1 MPLSVLFLPQ
11 PGLHHDGLEDKR
23 DRLRTPRGVCL
34 LKEGHRVQRS
44 WAETSLP
51 CTPICDRV
59 FVILFQVQPPASDAG
74 CSVHSY
80 KSPLCWIPHHSKPL
94 GLPLSCSHTREPTL
108 FRGFILSLCSTSRVA
123 SAFLS
128 SDPIHLTLRTRCV
141 ALWLPSHFP
150 AQFRLWFNIG
160 RRALQSLVPDGF
172 SLLGAAPLCI
182 TLSSTTSPSVIPL
195 CLYISWF
202 CCWVCPSPFY
212 WPCLKKRN
220 PNYCPANLKGLL

>member
-1 MPLSVLFLPQ
+1 MMAWKTKGTGW
-11 PGLHHDGLEDKR
+11 GLHGECVYSRRAIEYR
-23 DRLRTPRGVCL
+23 DPGQKPHCP
-34 LKEGHRVQRS
+34 G
-44 WAETSLP
+44 
-51 CTPICDRV
+51 RV

-80 KSPLCWIPHHSKPL
+80 KSPLCWIPRHSKPL
-94 GLPLSCSHTREPTL
+94 GLPLSCSHTRKPTL

>member
-1 MPLSVLFLPQ
+1 MMAWKTKGTGWGLHGECVYSRRAIEYRDPGQKPHCPALQFVTESLSYCFRFSLLPQ
-11 PGLHHDGLEDKR
+11 MLDAVSTLIKAHIVGFHATQSLWAFPYLVATQESQLCSEDSSSVSALHPGLL
-23 DRLRTPRGVCL
+23 LLFCPLTPFTWL
-34 LKEGHRVQRS
+34 
-44 WAETSLP
+44 WT
-51 CTPICDRV
+51 
-59 FVILFQVQPPASDAG
+59 
-74 CSVHSY
+74 
-80 KSPLCWIPHHSKPL
+80 W
-94 GLPLSCSHTREPTL
+94 
-108 FRGFILSLCSTSRVA
+108 
-123 SAFLS
+123 
-128 SDPIHLTLRTRCV
+128 CV

-172 SLLGAAPLCI
+172 SPLGAAPLCI